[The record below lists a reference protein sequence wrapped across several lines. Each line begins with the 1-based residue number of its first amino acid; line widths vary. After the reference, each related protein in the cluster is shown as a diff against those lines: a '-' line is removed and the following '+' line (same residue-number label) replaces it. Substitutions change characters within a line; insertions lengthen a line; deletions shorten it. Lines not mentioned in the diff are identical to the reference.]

1 MIGELRGGLLVVL
14 SLTFF
19 MIIVALFSLGMIM
32 RPDRW
37 SERSR
42 PTS

>member
-1 MIGELRGGLLVVL
+1 MIGEFRGGLLLVL

-19 MIIVALFSLGMIM
+19 LIIIVLFSLGMIM
-32 RPDRW
+32 KPDRW